1 MEATNRRL
9 NINTSIHLICE
20 FAPSNDAINIK
31 KAKQEVRVR
40 IRKRGWCQ
48 KGSEDDEHM
57 LEL

>member
-31 KAKQEVRVR
+31 KAKQESKG
-40 IRKRGWCQ
+40 KRGRFQ
-48 KGSEDDEHM
+48 KGCQDDEHM

>member
-20 FAPSNDAINIK
+20 FAASNDAINIK
-31 KAKQEVRVR
+31 KANQERSA
-40 IRKRGWCQ
+40 RGGGGRQ
-48 KGSEDDEHM
+48 KGWQDDEHM

>member
-20 FAPSNDAINIK
+20 FAASNDAINIK
-31 KAKQEVRVR
+31 KAKQERR
-40 IRKRGWCQ
+40 SDEWIEGRQ
-48 KGSEDDEHM
+48 KGCQDDEHM